1 MPRIC
6 VFCGSSSGLDPAYSK
21 ATIELSEELA
31 RRGWDLVYGGSHCG
45 LMGLVADTML
55 AAGREVI
62 GVIPS
67 SMVEREIAHTGLTEL
82 RIVATM
88 HERKALMAELA
99 DGFVVLPGA
108 YGTLDELCEILCWS
122 FQHLQAEDGGS
133 VYLRLSTRPVDQP
146 ARAMTPELS
155 AQLLEG
161 AYWHVPPGPR
171 AELAIVACGMVVP
184 EAIEA
189 HRQLLEDLPDTG
201 LLIVTSADR
210 LHAGWLRAQ
219 RSRRTGS
226 GSFIEG
232 LLSPLSPSAGLVTV
246 LDGHAATL
254 SWLGAVASHRV
265 VPLGVERFGQSG
277 DIPDLYRAYGL
288 DADAILAAAARLCVG
303 NL

>member
-1 MPRIC
+1 LGIAESNLFILLGALGLAGPLFGTQLFPIGTVYDPFISR
-6 VFCGSSSGLDPAYSK
+6 GLDALNY
-21 ATIELSEELA
+21 ACYQDA
-31 RRGWDLVYGGSHCG
+31 RFI
-45 LMGLVADTML
+45 LVATPAGL
-55 AAGREVI
+55 ALAPEGGAHQSVFTPLI
-62 GVIPS
+62 GIGQPS
-67 SMVEREIAHTGLTEL
+67 LTAFEP
-82 RIVATM
+82 A
-88 HERKALMAELA
+88 
-99 DGFVVLPGA
+99 FV
-108 YGTLDELCEILCWS
+108 DELCEILCWS

-146 ARAMTPELS
+146 ARAMTAELS
-155 AQLLEG
+155 AQVLEG

-189 HRQLLEDLPDTG
+189 HRLLLEDLPDTG

-219 RSRRTGS
+219 RSRRSRS
-226 GSFIEG
+226 GSFIEA
-232 LLSPLSPSAGLVTV
+232 LLSPLSPGAGLITV

-254 SWLGAVASHRV
+254 SWLGAVANHRV

-288 DADAILAAAARLCVG
+288 DADAILGAAARLCVG
-303 NL
+303 AL